1 MNRRGKGEGSVYQR
15 ASDGR
20 WIGVVDLG
28 WIGGKRVRKTVSAHT
43 KRECQKKRNDLAR
56 RLEGGLV
63 EDGLTVEKWMRHWL
77 DDIAARRVKPRTLE
91 GYRGYVDRYLVPL
104 LGARRIADLKPE
116 HVRAMH
122 DSLRDRGLS
131 ASTVRQAHA
140 ILHRALEVA
149 VREGRATRNVAAL
162 VDSPGSGAATH
173 AHLTTDEARR
183 VLAGAADEREAARLA
198 VALLLG
204 LRQGE
209 ALALRWS
216 DMDLGAGVL
225 LVRRT
230 VGRVGGEYVEGPP
243 KSAAGARDVP
253 LPAPV
258 VGLLRLWQAAQGGK
272 GRDLVFPRTG
282 GDLRQFES
290 SRTDWGRW
298 RAALDRAGVPGVPLH
313 GARATCATLLEEL
326 GATPRQVADILGHS
340 TVQVAQKHYVHSS
353 PEALRAGLE
362 RVAGALTTK
371 EQA

>member
-1 MNRRGKGEGSVYQR
+1 MSRRGKGEGSVYQR

-56 RLEGGLV
+56 KMEGGLV
-63 EDGLTVEKWMRHWL
+63 EDGLSVETWMHHWL
-77 DDIAARRVKPRTLE
+77 DDIAARKVKPRTLE
-91 GYRGYVDRYLVPL
+91 GYRGYVRRHIVPL
-104 LGARRIADLKPE
+104 LGARKLSALKPE

-122 DSLRDRGLS
+122 DAMRAQGMA

-149 VREGRATRNVAAL
+149 VREGRAVRNVAAL
-162 VDSPGSGAATH
+162 VDSPGAGNVTH

-183 VLAGAADEREAARLA
+183 VLTAAQDERDAARLA

-209 ALALRWS
+209 ALALRWCRV
-216 DMDLGAGVL
+216 DLDAGTL
-225 LVRRT
+225 LVDTT
-230 VGRVGGEYVEGPP
+230 VQRVGGEYVEMPP
-243 KSAAGARDVP
+243 KSQSSVRMVP
-253 LPAPV
+253 LPEPV
-258 VGLLRLWQAAQGGK
+258 VVLLRLWREMQGG
-272 GRDLVFPRTG
+272 GPRDLVFPRAG
-282 GDLRQFES
+282 ADLRQWES

-353 PEALRAGLE
+353 PESLRAGLE
-362 RVAGALTTK
+362 RVAGALTMK